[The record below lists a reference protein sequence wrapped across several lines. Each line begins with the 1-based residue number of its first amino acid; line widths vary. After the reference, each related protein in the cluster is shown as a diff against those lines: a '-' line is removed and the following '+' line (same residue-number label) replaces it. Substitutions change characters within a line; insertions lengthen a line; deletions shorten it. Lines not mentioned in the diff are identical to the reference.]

1 MGMEFWVPLVSAL
14 AGALIGSATSI
25 ITIWIQG
32 RRDERRHLREKA
44 VELAL
49 SDYKYRS
56 DVISKI
62 GGSLYPI
69 SLHFA
74 YHLELLEE
82 ASKGKLTPEAM
93 QRISD
98 NHTAL
103 RDFIDR
109 RGREVSDA
117 AAHQTKK

>member
-1 MGMEFWVPLVSAL
+1 MEFWIPLVSAL

-25 ITIWIQG
+25 ATLWIQG
-32 RRDERRHLREKA
+32 RRDEQRHLRDKA

-49 SDYKYRS
+49 TDYKYRAEILS
-56 DVISKI
+56 EM
-62 GGSLYPI
+62 GGGLYPI

-82 ASKGKLTPEAM
+82 AAKGKLTPEAM
-93 QRISD
+93 ERISE

-109 RGREVSDA
+109 RAQASRND
-117 AAHQTKK
+117 